1 MDRILIE
8 LTGSL
13 PDDNKFATLATAQSL
28 AVAMA
33 GELKERHQLDLTVN
47 VRPIK
52 ESAPRAKK
60 TTPIVAPVP
69 MEAAPE
75 PVVEGVATHGPR
87 HVRAATGD

>member
-33 GELKERHQLDLTVN
+33 GELKEKHQLDLTVS

-69 MEAAPE
+69 MEATPE
-75 PVVEGVATHGPR
+75 YATEVATPHGSR
-87 HVRAATGD
+87 HARAATGD